1 MQEKLA
7 RDAATGDALDQQS
20 VANYSQLLNTIAA
33 DEVQLKSVQ
42 EDLRR
47 IFQAFIKAELLV

>member
-1 MQEKLA
+1 MQKRLA

-42 EDLRR
+42 EDLRKN
-47 IFQAFIKAELLV
+47 FPSLYKGGLPV